1 MTNLN
6 TMPKVELHVHLD
18 GSVRPKTIAELKNK
32 NIKDI
37 YKDTVA
43 QEKCQDLNDYLT
55 KFSLPVEVMQ
65 TKENLERIA
74 YELACDLIKDGVI
87 YAEVRFAPLKH
98 TQHGLTPEEVI
109 DAILKGFDQ
118 VSNIEINLILCM
130 MRDAKEEENLQVIDL
145 SYKYKNKKVVAIDLA
160 GAESLYPTKN
170 FKNLFKIAR
179 EKSIPYTIHAGEAD
193 GPSSIQSAIDFKT
206 KRIGHG
212 VRIMEDTSLM
222 DKIKKEHILLEICPT
237 SNIQTNVI
245 DTYQNHPLKTLYE
258 KGCLVSINT
267 DNRTVSNTTLT
278 KEYEKMITYQSLT
291 IDDLIE
297 MNKMAIT
304 YSFANQ
310 KTKNKI
316 NKIIND
322 YQLSIQK

>member
-1 MTNLN
+1 MINLN
-6 TMPKVELHVHLD
+6 TIPKVELHLHLD
-18 GSVRPKTIAELKNK
+18 GSVRPETIAELTNK

-37 YKDTVA
+37 YNDTVA
-43 QEKCQDLNDYLT
+43 QEKCIDLNDYLT
-55 KFSLPVEVMQ
+55 KFSLPIKVMQ

-74 YELACDLIKDGVI
+74 YELAYDLKKDDVI

-98 TQHGLTPEEVI
+98 TQLGLTPEEII
-109 DAILKGFDQ
+109 DSVLKGINKVQ
-118 VSNIEINLILCM
+118 NIEINLILCM
-130 MRDAKEEENLQVIDL
+130 MRDAKEKENVQVIDL
-145 SYKYKNKKVVAIDLA
+145 AYKYKNKKVVAIDLA

-170 FKNLFKIAR
+170 FENLFKIAQ
-179 EKSIPYTIHAGEAD
+179 EKNIPYTIHAGEAD
-193 GPSSIQSAIDFKT
+193 GPSSIQSAIEFKA

-212 VRIMEDTSLM
+212 VRIIEDNSLI

-245 DTYQNHPLKTLYE
+245 DTYQNHPLKTLY
-258 KGCLVSINT
+258 KNGCLVSINT

-278 KEYEKMITYQSLT
+278 KEYEKMVSIQSLT
-291 IDDLIE
+291 INDLIE

-310 KTKNKI
+310 ETKDKI
-316 NKIIND
+316 NKIINN
-322 YQLSIQK
+322 YQKSIN